1 MSREVEWCYLRV
13 RLLKKLRLD
22 LVKIYSDT
30 TLKYEEERSKF
41 LSREISKIKAVSSD
55 GKDKETLI
63 FEQVAAS
70 KLAKHIRDIYTSI
83 KSDSEFRLFINDWMI
98 CQANLKPTKL
108 PIEIRTYQ
116 SLLLLEIP
124 HK

>member
-1 MSREVEWCYLRV
+1 V